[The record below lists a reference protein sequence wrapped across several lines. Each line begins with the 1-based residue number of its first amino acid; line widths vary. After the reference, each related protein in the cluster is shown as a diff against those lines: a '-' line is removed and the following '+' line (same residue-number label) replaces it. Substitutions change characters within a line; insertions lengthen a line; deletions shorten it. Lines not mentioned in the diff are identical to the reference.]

1 MQTQEQKNLKPIRL
15 LTFNIFIRP
24 PLVNDFGND
33 YKDERLAYFTKEILP
48 NYDVICLQ
56 EIYEVNYSTRKEEFI
71 EAARKQGFTYHASS
85 DRPAWFDT

>member
-1 MQTQEQKNLKPIRL
+1 MQTQEQKNFKPIRL

-48 NYDVICLQ
+48 NYDVICL
-56 EIYEVNYSTRKEEFI
+56 
-71 EAARKQGFTYHASS
+71 
-85 DRPAWFDT
+85 